1 MIFSRLSFLNAAA
14 GLALLCAGDAAIRGV
29 YAHGGH
35 GGGEQLP
42 DGEFRATPVITIE
55 GHGGFETNLDGKPEH
70 YAIDGQFGYVFEWG
84 LPNNGIFAI
93 EATIGPSVV
102 YGEAE
107 HFYGVVHAHGDDHED
122 HGDHDDH
129 GHEDHDDHDEHGHE
143 NHDDH
148 GHEDHDEHDDHGHED
163 HDDHDEHGHDD
174 HHGHAHESGAP
185 FKRTDVRGYLAAR
198 YQPNEQLAFQVSWMP
213 YYVTGPGEEFG
224 EGLKN
229 EVGVNVT
236 YAFGDG
242 DVNFALGDGLE
253 DVIDGVFISVE
264 NRTGWESDSTY
275 IGNYTDVWPGFGFN
289 VDLLNITLSG
299 GPRFYVPGSY
309 SGLSSRTDWGGELE
323 LEYPITDKI
332 ALFAHWEPV
341 YSTED
346 WGSEGGKG
354 WNHHIG
360 TGVTFSF

>member
-14 GLALLCAGDAAIRGV
+14 GFALLLAGDAAIRGV
-29 YAHGGH
+29 HAHGGH
-35 GGGEQLP
+35 GGGEQVP
-42 DGEFRATPVITIE
+42 EGEFRATPVITIE
-55 GHGGFETNLDGKPEH
+55 GHGGMETNLDGKPEH

-84 LPNNGIFAI
+84 LPNNGVFAI
-93 EATIGPSVV
+93 EGSIGPSAV

-107 HFYGVVHAHGDDHED
+107 HFYGIVHAHGHDDHD
-122 HGDHDDH
+122 DHDDH
-129 GHEDHDDHDEHGHE
+129 GH
-143 NHDDH
+143 DDH
-148 GHEDHDEHDDHGHED
+148 GHAHG
-163 HDDHDEHGHDD
+163 
-174 HHGHAHESGAP
+174 SGAP

-198 YQPNEQLAFQVSWMP
+198 YQPNEKLAFQIAWMP
-213 YYVTGPGEEFG
+213 YYVTGEGEEFG

-264 NRTGWESDSTY
+264 NRTGWEADSTY

-323 LEYPITDKI
+323 LEYPITDTI

-341 YSTED
+341 YSSED

>member
-1 MIFSRLSFLNAAA
+1 MIFSRLSFLNAASA
-14 GLALLCAGDAAIRGV
+14 LALLLAGDAAIRGV
-29 YAHGGH
+29 HAHGGH
-35 GGGEQLP
+35 GGGEQVP
-42 DGEFRATPVITIE
+42 AGEFRVTPVITIE
-55 GHGGFETNLDGKPEH
+55 GHGGMETNLDGKPEH

-84 LPNNGIFAI
+84 LPNNGVFAI
-93 EATIGPSVV
+93 EGSIGPSAV

-107 HFYGVVHAHGDDHED
+107 HFYGVVHAHGD
-122 HGDHDDH
+122 G
-129 GHEDHDDHDEHGHE
+129 HDDHDE
-143 NHDDH
+143 D
-148 GHEDHDEHDDHGHED
+148 HEDHDE
-163 HDDHDEHGHDD
+163 DHDED
-174 HHGHAHESGAP
+174 HAHEEGHAHASGAP

-198 YQPNEQLAFQVSWMP
+198 YQPNEKLAFQIAWMP
-213 YYVTGPGEEFG
+213 YYVTGEGEEFG

-323 LEYPITDKI
+323 LEYPITDTI

-341 YSTED
+341 YSSED